1 MKLEYEYPYELY
13 IVDGKAI
20 PLNTCRL
27 EVGTNSES
35 CRISYGVLPALPAG
49 LSICRSTGTIS
60 GALVW
65 EQLSEEEQEKTI
77 KATPM
82 AFQVIAKN
90 PIGRTKAVVRMLLLR
105 PPQDLVLRHSQVTY
119 QVAQSK
125 IAFSKE
131 LLEAAAAKG
140 WRPLDFGPI
149 DLARTEESNGPE
161 PTFDAGSRFVWA
173 ASAEAPTVA
182 GVAADIAGRW
192 PLFSVT
198 PELPK
203 GLSLNRITGE
213 IEGAAE
219 DEVEGEWT
227 VTACNPGGEAKLLLH
242 MRVMAPPSQVR

>member
-1 MKLEYEYPYELY
+1 
-13 IVDGKAI
+13 
-20 PLNTCRL
+20 
-27 EVGTNSES
+27 
-35 CRISYGVLPALPAG
+35 
-49 LSICRSTGTIS
+49 
-60 GALVW
+60 
-65 EQLSEEEQEKTI
+65 
-77 KATPM
+77 
-82 AFQVIAKN
+82 
-90 PIGRTKAVVRMLLLR
+90 MLLLR

-161 PTFDAGSRFVWA
+161 PTFDAGSRFMWA

-213 IEGAAE
+213 IEGAPE
-219 DEVEGEWT
+219 DEEEGEWS

-242 MRVMAPPSQVR
+242 MRVMAPPSQVC